1 LELSFWLTVKILM
14 MPPHWM
20 RLIGTLRNSQ
30 SILLS
35 LWLAVLC
42 CSQGIAGQGRAGLR
56 AEVRRKSLRNLF
68 ARASSEQDPLGQEQ
82 ASQAQAPQSSPSPQV
97 QAGQTLFTAQCAFC
111 HGRDA
116 AGGETGPDL
125 TSSETVEKDV
135 GGNEIG
141 SVVRTGRP
149 DRGMPQFN
157 LTDTDLAAIVA
168 FLHDEKAKAESKP
181 GRRRNVQ
188 PEDLQ
193 TGNAEEG
200 QHYFNGAGGCSR
212 CHSPTG
218 DLAGVAN
225 RLRGLALLQRML
237 YPKPRK
243 SGPADSPA
251 AVTVTLATGQTVT
264 GKLAYQDEFVI
275 GLTDSSGWYR
285 SWFKG
290 GVKVKVVDP
299 LEAHSEQ
306 LGKYTDETMH
316 NVLAYLQTLR

>member
-1 LELSFWLTVKILM
+1 
-14 MPPHWM
+14 MPPHAM
-20 RLIGTLRNSQ
+20 RVKVTLSNSR
-30 SILLS
+30 SLVLS
-35 LWLAVLC
+35 LCLAVLC
-42 CSQGIAGQGRAGLR
+42 SSQGIAVQGTAGPR
-56 AEVRRKSLRNLF
+56 AEVRRKGLRNF
-68 ARASSEQDPLGQEQ
+68 VAQASRDQDLHGQE
-82 ASQAQAPQSSPSPQV
+82 QAPQSSPSPQV
-97 QAGQTLFTAQCAFC
+97 QAGQTLFAAQCAFC

-125 TSSETVEKDV
+125 TSSEIVERDV
-135 GGNEIG
+135 DGNEIG
-141 SVVRTGRP
+141 PVVRTGRS

-168 FLHDEKAKAESKP
+168 FIHDEKAKAESKP
-181 GRRRNVQ
+181 GRRRSVQ

-193 TGNAEEG
+193 TGNADEG
-200 QHYFNGAGGCSR
+200 KHYFNGAGGCSK

-251 AVTVTLATGQTVT
+251 TVTVTLATGQTVT

-285 SWFKG
+285 SWFKSG
-290 GVKVKVVDP
+290 LKFKVVNP

>member
-1 LELSFWLTVKILM
+1 
-14 MPPHWM
+14 MPPHLM
-20 RLIGTLRNSQ
+20 RRKVTPKNSQ
-30 SILLS
+30 PLALS
-35 LWLAVLC
+35 LCLAVLW
-42 CSQGIAGQGRAGLR
+42 CSQGSAGQGMAGLR
-56 AEVRRKSLRNLF
+56 AEVRRKGLRSF
-68 ARASSEQDPLGQEQ
+68 VVQASSAQDPRGQEQ
-82 ASQAQAPQSSPSPQV
+82 TSQPPPSSPSPQV
-97 QAGQTLFTAQCAFC
+97 QAGQTLFAAQCAFC

-125 TSSETVEKDV
+125 TSSEIVEKDV

-141 SVVRTGRP
+141 TVVRSGRP

-200 QHYFNGAGGCSR
+200 KHYFNGAGGCAK

-218 DLAGVAN
+218 DLASVAN
-225 RLRGLALLQRML
+225 RLRGLALLERML

-251 AVTVTLATGQTVT
+251 SPATVIVTLATGQTVT

-290 GVKVKVVDP
+290 AVKFKVVDP

>member
-1 LELSFWLTVKILM
+1 M
-14 MPPHWM
+14 MPPHLM
-20 RLIGTLRNSQ
+20 RLTGTLRNSQ
-30 SILLS
+30 SIVLS
-35 LWLAVLC
+35 FWLAVLC

-56 AEVRRKSLRNLF
+56 AEVRRKSLRNF
-68 ARASSEQDPLGQEQ
+68 VARASGDQDPLGQEQ

-193 TGNAEEG
+193 TGNAEAG
-200 QHYFNGAGGCSR
+200 QDYFNGAGGCSR

-218 DLAGVAN
+218 DLAGVAT
-225 RLRGLALLQRML
+225 RPRGLALLQRML
-237 YPKPRK
+237 YPKPRA
-243 SGPADSPA
+243 SGEDSYGLSVCFSEMASGGSSHNRPTSA
-251 AVTVTLATGQTVT
+251 EDHEEALLLGCPPIGRSDREWRAVRER
-264 GKLAYQDEFVI
+264 KR
-275 GLTDSSGWYR
+275 GLISS
-285 SWFKG
+285 
-290 GVKVKVVDP
+290 
-299 LEAHSEQ
+299 A
-306 LGKYTDETMH
+306 
-316 NVLAYLQTLR
+316 